1 MLGLTTA
8 ITGDIPYQLA
18 FNEFSL
24 QLDGTDDC
32 VSVVVAED
40 TYRSTNGFTVSF
52 MVKLD
57 DGQPSSEQTFFGLN
71 DRTTD
76 NLFKIN
82 LKTSGEII
90 IYHKANGDSASC
102 ITDEAE
108 FANGAMS
115 GWFRYTIV
123 VNVTEEGG
131 ADYGIYRNNTK
142 LDTTKTDSVSATNYA
157 LFECTGI
164 ATAIGANFNNAT
176 GQFVD
181 HIEGLIDEV
190 AVWDIELTQS
200 QITGLV
206 SPPYVFDFNNSNST
220 YNKTSYLQN
229 FYRFEEGSGT
239 TVEDLS
245 TNSNNGTIQGGAV
258 FVSDVFHRGIGS
270 A

>member
-32 VSVVVAED
+32 VAAIVAED
-40 TYRSTNGFTVSF
+40 TYRSENGFTVSF
-52 MVKLD
+52 LIKLD

-71 DRTTD
+71 DRAGD
-76 NLFKIN
+76 NTFKIN
-82 LKTSGEII
+82 LTTSGEIK
-90 IYHKANGDSASC
+90 IYHTANGDSATA
-102 ITDEAE
+102 ITDEAQ

-115 GWFRYTIV
+115 GWYRYTIAV
-123 VNVTEEGG
+123 QVDEEAG

-142 LDTTKTDSVSATNYA
+142 LDTTKTDSVTKTNYE

-164 ATAIGANFNNAT
+164 TTAIGANNNVTT
-176 GQFVD
+176 GVFD
-181 HIEGLIDEV
+181 GHIEGLIDEV
-190 AVWDIELTQS
+190 AVWDVALDQTQ
-200 QITGLV
+200 INGLV
-206 SPPYVFDFNNSNST
+206 SYPYVFDYNNSNST
-220 YNKTSYLQN
+220 YNRGADLQN

-245 TNSNNGTIQGGAV
+245 PNSNNGTIQGGAV